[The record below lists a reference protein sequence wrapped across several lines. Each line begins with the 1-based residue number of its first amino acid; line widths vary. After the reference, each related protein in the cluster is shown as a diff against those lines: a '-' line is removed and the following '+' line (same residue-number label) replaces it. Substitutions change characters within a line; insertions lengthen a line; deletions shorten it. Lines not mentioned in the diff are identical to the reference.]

1 VDAAANGM
9 APAGCELTDLLAD
22 KPIHD
27 RGSIFLGQERH
38 DYGRPRNQ
46 GYPIRSIIEDGYLYI
61 YNFKPELWPAGNPET
76 GYLNT
81 DGSPTKTS
89 ILESR
94 RRTSLWELSFG
105 KHSAEEL
112 YHIESDRAC
121 MHNLAEDPAYTTRKE
136 RMRERLF
143 EHLRATGDP
152 RVCGNGDIFD
162 SYPFY
167 QPTSFDFY
175 ERYMRGEATSGQ
187 TDWVNPTDYEPAP
200 LD

>member
-1 VDAAANGM
+1 M
-9 APAGCELTDLLAD
+9 
-22 KPIHD
+22 
-27 RGSIFLGQERH
+27 
-38 DYGRPRNQ
+38 
-46 GYPIRSIIEDGYLYI
+46 
-61 YNFKPELWPAGNPET
+61 
-76 GYLNT
+76 
-81 DGSPTKTS
+81 
-89 ILESR
+89 
-94 RRTSLWELSFG
+94 SFG

-121 MHNLAEDPAYTTRKE
+121 IHNLTEDPAYTTRKE

-143 EHLRATGDP
+143 EHLRVTGDP

-175 ERYMRGEATSGQ
+175 ERYMRGEVTSSQ